1 MLNSQKKISDI
12 DIRDAF
18 FDELYDIAEKDR
30 NVVFLTADMS
40 AFSLERFKK
49 DLSHQYINVGV
60 SEQNMISI
68 AAGLALSGKVV
79 FVYAITPFVTMRCYE
94 QIKVDISGM
103 RLPVTIIGAGLGFT
117 YSSDSLLITQY
128 KIYQLC
134 AHFLK

>member
-1 MLNSQKKISDI
+1 
-12 DIRDAF
+12 
-18 FDELYDIAEKDR
+18 
-30 NVVFLTADMS
+30 MS

-60 SEQNMISI
+60 SGQNMISI

-103 RLPVTIIGAGLGFT
+103 RLPVTIIGAGRDLPIAVMA
-117 YSSDSLLITQY
+117 LLILNTRY
-128 KIYQLC
+128 INY
-134 AHFLK
+134 ARTS